1 MTPANG
7 HAIDTRLVRGR
18 MRVVGAARN
27 RLERE
32 GFLEVQTPLLHH
44 RLSGFE
50 RGAGFS
56 TFSSSLGERLWFR
69 AAPELYLK
77 RLLIDGQS
85 GGMDK
90 LFEIAVCS
98 RDELDEATPRES
110 FDRPEFTLLEAYACA
125 PDHWS
130 LEPLLRDVINEGVE
144 RLEAEGLADAT
155 GAQAVWDRLR
165 ASGAWER
172 RTYAELLRRVDPD
185 FDLEELLQSASEEL
199 VQAAGSD
206 VNRAELHAQ
215 AIEARAGDGRL
226 RDAAMGL
233 AYQSGEL
240 APYLRAGPQ
249 GYWFDFVDRAF
260 RTKVAPGL
268 DGPMIVHGLP
278 VESSPLAESDDGIH
292 SLKWEL
298 YLDGVRVALGQRE
311 LMDAEAQT
319 VRFQHLDRLRRQGY
333 DLLPEPDE
341 TFLEDLARWPAERP
355 VIGMGIYLD
364 RLAGSLLGLVS
375 GDGHGQERMLPNLY
389 KGYTR

>member
-125 PDHWS
+125 PGHW
-130 LEPLLRDVINEGVE
+130 
-144 RLEAEGLADAT
+144 
-155 GAQAVWDRLR
+155 
-165 ASGAWER
+165 
-172 RTYAELLRRVDPD
+172 
-185 FDLEELLQSASEEL
+185 
-199 VQAAGSD
+199 
-206 VNRAELHAQ
+206 
-215 AIEARAGDGRL
+215 
-226 RDAAMGL
+226 
-233 AYQSGEL
+233 
-240 APYLRAGPQ
+240 
-249 GYWFDFVDRAF
+249 
-260 RTKVAPGL
+260 
-268 DGPMIVHGLP
+268 
-278 VESSPLAESDDGIH
+278 
-292 SLKWEL
+292 
-298 YLDGVRVALGQRE
+298 
-311 LMDAEAQT
+311 
-319 VRFQHLDRLRRQGY
+319 
-333 DLLPEPDE
+333 
-341 TFLEDLARWPAERP
+341 
-355 VIGMGIYLD
+355 
-364 RLAGSLLGLVS
+364 
-375 GDGHGQERMLPNLY
+375 
-389 KGYTR
+389 